1 MNIARYML
9 PGLMVLT
16 LSMTLPSAGFAEPPA
31 EQTLKY
37 KVDFRGHSAGELETI
52 IERTEDGYIVKSVS
66 HLSLIAKAFLSNET
80 AETVFRYVDDEL
92 VLQSGSEYVTKS
104 GKEIRSF
111 EIDHE
116 AGQILFSDGDPLAME
131 PGVRLE
137 VDNFPLALMANG
149 IDKAAGTKFY
159 AVSTKRAR
167 LYQTEEPTREKVKV
181 PAGEFD
187 AILVQHTLPGD
198 PTRIFKIWMQD
209 GPQPIPLRV
218 ETGREGKLTVM
229 ELLP

>member
-1 MNIARYML
+1 MTATRTLAQSLI
-9 PGLMVLT
+9 LMVLA
-16 LSMTLPSAGFAEPPA
+16 LALPSAAFAEPPA

-37 KVDFRGHSAGELETI
+37 KVNFRGHNAGELETVV
-52 IERTEDGYIVKSVS
+52 ERTEDGYLVKSIS

-80 AETVFRYVDDEL
+80 AETVFRYVGDEL
-92 VLQSGSEYVTKS
+92 VLQSGREYVTKS
-104 GKEIRSF
+104 GKEIRNF
-111 EIDHE
+111 KVDHD
-116 AGQILFSDGDPLAME
+116 AGQILFSEGDPLTME

-167 LYQTEEPTREKVKV
+167 LYQTEEPTREKVEV

-198 PTRIFKIWMQD
+198 PSRIFRLWMRD

-218 ETGREGKLTVM
+218 ETGREGKLTIM